1 MWSVVKSQTKVTE
14 KCGESYKTLS
24 ARYTNV
30 KLGKFIDDE
39 TGDKINDTEKVL
51 NKLGIQL
58 RTSENEWRD
67 MWDVMQE
74 VGSNWENYTQME
86 QNAIVVA
93 QAG

>member
-1 MWSVVKSQTKVTE
+1 M
-14 KCGESYKTLS
+14 
-24 ARYTNV
+24 NV

-39 TGDKINDTEKVL
+39 TGDQINDTEKVL
-51 NKLGIQL
+51 NELGIQL

-93 QAG
+93 

>member
-1 MWSVVKSQTKVTE
+1 M
-14 KCGESYKTLS
+14 
-24 ARYTNV
+24 NV

-39 TGDKINDTEKVL
+39 TGDQINDTEKVL

>member
-1 MWSVVKSQTKVTE
+1 M
-14 KCGESYKTLS
+14 
-24 ARYTNV
+24 NV

-39 TGDKINDTEKVL
+39 TGDQINDTEKVL

-93 QAG
+93 